1 MMAIKPLSIITATSV
16 YILIYIGGV
25 VTRSGLGLSA
35 GIEWPLPAD
44 GLLPTAE
51 NFLEYLHR
59 AFSGV
64 VGLLILATAMFAYR
78 GRNKINRTA
87 LVTSILTLILVVVQI
102 LLGMFVLSS
111 YLNPIVVATHNN
123 LASLIFA
130 TSLVTAV
137 VVNIQFKK

>member
-1 MMAIKPLSIITATSV
+1 MMTIKPLSIITATSV
-16 YILIYIGGV
+16 YILIYIGGF

-44 GLLPTAE
+44 GLLPTSE

-59 AFSGV
+59 ALSGV
-64 VGLLILATAMFAYR
+64 VGLLILATAMLAYR
-78 GRNKINRTA
+78 GRNEINRTA
-87 LVTSILTLILVVVQI
+87 LVTSILTLILVALQI
-102 LLGMFVLSS
+102 LLGMFVLQS

-130 TSLVTAV
+130 TSLVTAIM
-137 VVNIQFKK
+137 VNIHFKK

>member
-35 GIEWPLPAD
+35 GIEWPLPSD

-64 VGLLILATAMFAYR
+64 VGLLILATAIFAYR

-87 LVTSILTLILVVVQI
+87 LVASIITLILVILQI
-102 LLGMFVLSS
+102 LLGMFVLQS

>member
-1 MMAIKPLSIITATSV
+1 MMAIKSISIFTAASV

-35 GIEWPLPAD
+35 GIDWPLPSD
-44 GLLPTAE
+44 GLLPTSE
-51 NFLEYLHR
+51 NFLEYIHR
-59 AFSGV
+59 ALSGL
-64 VGLLILATAMFAYR
+64 VGLLILATAIIAYR
-78 GRNKINRTA
+78 VRNKISRTA
-87 LVTSILTLILVVVQI
+87 LISSILTLVLIVLQL

-130 TSLVTAV
+130 TSLVTALL
-137 VVNIQFKK
+137 VNIQLRK

>member
-1 MMAIKPLSIITATSV
+1 MKAIKPLSIITATSV

-25 VTRSGLGLSA
+25 VSRSGLGLSA
-35 GIEWPLPAD
+35 GIEWPLPSD
-44 GLLPTAE
+44 GLLPTSE

-59 AFSGV
+59 AWSGV
-64 VGLLILATAMFAYR
+64 VGLLILGTAIIAYR

-87 LVTSILTLILVVVQI
+87 LVTSILTLILVALQI
-102 LLGMFVLSS
+102 LLGMFVLQS

-130 TSLVTAV
+130 TSVVTAI
-137 VVNIQFKK
+137 VVNINFKK

>member
-1 MMAIKPLSIITATSV
+1 MMAVKSISIFTAASV

-35 GIEWPLPAD
+35 GIDWPLPSD
-44 GLLPTAE
+44 GLLPTSE
-51 NFLEYLHR
+51 NFLEYIHR
-59 AFSGV
+59 ALSGL
-64 VGLLILATAMFAYR
+64 VGLLILATAVIAYR
-78 GRNKINRTA
+78 VRNKISRTA
-87 LVTSILTLILVVVQI
+87 LISSILTLVLIGLQL

-130 TSLVTAV
+130 TSLVTALL
-137 VVNIQFKK
+137 VNIQLRK